1 MTITYTD
8 VIYTASNTS
17 SEHDLKEGWME
28 DMAEAW
34 TKHDAKILPFKDKL
48 SYCIPDTS
56 IKSGT
61 IFCSVEKSNNL
72 L

>member
-1 MTITYTD
+1 
-8 VIYTASNTS
+8 
-17 SEHDLKEGWME
+17 ME
-28 DMAEAW
+28 DRAEAW
-34 TKHDAKILPFKDKL
+34 TKHDAKILPFKEK
-48 SYCIPDTS
+48 SPYCIPDTS